1 MEIRFQTKAE
11 SKQQQQEA
19 FLKLSG
25 EERFMQFLKLSR
37 KINKHFPPKNE
48 FSFEERNKGNFLMI
62 QKDLLGNDEIKL
74 IRNNEI
80 PKVKDF
86 EK

>member
-1 MEIRFQTKAE
+1 MTIRFQTKEE

-37 KINKHFPPKNE
+37 RINKLFPPKDE
-48 FSFEERNKGNFLMI
+48 MRFEERYKGNFMLI
-62 QKDLLGNDEIKL
+62 HKDLREDDEMG
-74 IRNNEI
+74 
-80 PKVKDF
+80 
-86 EK
+86 